1 MWSTY
6 SLPTSTH
13 MRTLSG
19 APAASPLAA
28 VNGNQAVAVLLAMLD
43 EAESQSAST
52 SSSASSVSTAHED
65 LGYELAA
72 EICANAAGA
81 GARCFAHAFSL
92 LAFRG
97 DNQHNIKAFRHLAQ
111 VTRGHVVRRANLVH

>member
-1 MWSTY
+1 
-6 SLPTSTH
+6 

-52 SSSASSVSTAHED
+52 SSSASSSSASSVSTAHED